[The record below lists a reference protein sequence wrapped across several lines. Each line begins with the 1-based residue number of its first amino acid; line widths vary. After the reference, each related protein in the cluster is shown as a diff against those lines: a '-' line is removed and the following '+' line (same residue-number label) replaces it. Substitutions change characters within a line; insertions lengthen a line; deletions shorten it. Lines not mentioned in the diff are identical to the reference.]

1 MSVWIT
7 RFFSLLPPKLPSES
21 RFRMTRPL
29 AKTAISALFSA
40 VYAFAFVYAI
50 APNSPL
56 NAQDLFPDKALEAAV
71 RWEVFEKRYNSEPI
85 KAEDVKNISQ
95 VVARGKGV
103 KSLEGLQHCKSLMKI
118 DLANNEISDLSP
130 IADLKQL
137 QSIDLSGN
145 QIENIAPLAGLK
157 QSQYLQLSKNKIVDL
172 APIKDLTNLNSL
184 YLNDNQIK
192 SLEHVAAL
200 KKLWTLQAAGNPLEN
215 TSAVAELRGLKTLN
229 LNGCGLKK
237 VEFLKGIK
245 ELSLLMLD
253 KNPIESLDPLVEVC
267 EADTARRFA
276 PFLRLYLDAKVAGDL
291 NSAIERLKKVGV
303 RINPEKR

>member
-1 MSVWIT
+1 MI
-7 RFFSLLPPKLPSES
+7 RSLA
-21 RFRMTRPL
+21 TQ
-29 AKTAISALFSA
+29 AISGLAYA
-40 VYAFAFVYAI
+40 VYSLAI
-50 APNSPL
+50 ALTVNQGSSL
-56 NAQDLFPDKALEAAV
+56 IAQDVFPDKALEAAV

-95 VVARGKGV
+95 VVARGKGI
-103 KSLEGLQHCKSLMKI
+103 KSLEGLQHCKALMKL
-118 DLANNEISDLSP
+118 DLAYNEIFDLAP
-130 IADLKQL
+130 ISELKQL

-145 QIENIAPLAGLK
+145 QIENVGPIAGLK
-157 QSQYLQLSKNKIVDL
+157 QSQYLQVSKNKIADL
-172 APIKDLTNLNSL
+172 TPIKDLTNLNSL

-200 KKLWTLQAAGNPLEN
+200 KKLWTLQAAGNPIEN
-215 TSAVAELRGLKTLN
+215 ANAISDLRGLKTLN
-229 LNGCGLKK
+229 LTGCGLKK
-237 VEFLKGIK
+237 VEFLKGVK

-291 NSAIERLKKVGV
+291 NAAIDRLKKVGV